1 MQARQPLG
9 GATGD
14 PGTRQRGHGD
24 GHVRHEHEDHKHPVP
39 PGGRLGEVKFG
50 AKNHKGVFHGHP
62 LVYFKVIFGG
72 ERATIGAVVVVDLS
86 RRKSNDKRK
95 N

>member
-1 MQARQPLG
+1 
-9 GATGD
+9 
-14 PGTRQRGHGD
+14 
-24 GHVRHEHEDHKHPVP
+24 
-39 PGGRLGEVKFG
+39 LGEVKFG